1 MMYRRRLLQTEDFER
16 IQPIIQPAQKPTAH
30 ILSNPL
36 LRNAYYTPPW
46 CWSLERDG
54 ELVACVG
61 IIPKRDAGYA
71 WALLS
76 ENLSPYG
83 MVRVHK
89 LATWLLTMYS
99 KVRKQSV
106 KVLVSEGFEKG
117 ETWVR
122 LLGMVPVGRME
133 KPDGIMNYTV
143 YEKPL

>member
-1 MMYRRRLLQTEDFER
+1 M
-16 IQPIIQPAQKPTAH
+16 
-30 ILSNPL
+30 
-36 LRNAYYTPPW
+36 
-46 CWSLERDG
+46 
-54 ELVACVG
+54 VACVG